1 MTPPKFH
8 DLTLRKLLRDL
19 FETDNLRDLLL
30 WPPDLFAFTSI
41 ILHRTGCYR
50 VCQIEEMDWNIVQRN
65 PIVEREGRQWIRE
78 VGCVLRNDKYEFNA
92 FRKAKKHQGE
102 SDKQGVFKEAFTFIE
117 KNLDFSIIHLRIVVS
132 DPLAN
137 FDKAYQD
144 TAQKAREIAKCLVD
158 MHTVADVAS
167 ASMGMIDGNYASDS
181 DINLALTTANILLT
195 AQGTLTTLDK
205 LHGCVLPKFRTP
217 QQGQSLR
224 SLSHHLTFHA
234 TETEIVWRTIPWLD
248 TNEHSINILAVP
260 HPFVM
265 HARDFKAVP
274 YKNHPT
280 RYFKVDIEEFQ
291 DGRTELIHAIVDK
304 LIELRAR
311 ISRIH
316 MILLPEL
323 SLTKKEYD
331 YLLLLLFK
339 YRKEIHY
346 LPIVVVGVM
355 SDGYSKEDMPYEV
368 YNNEVKIASYFAGRW
383 YDLNQRKH
391 HRWRLDKNQLI
402 QYQLATKFATHRNWF
417 EYISTSQRKLT
428 VLSVN
433 SWLSMV
439 ALICEDLARLEPVSE
454 VIRGIGPTLMLALLS
469 DGPQLSN
476 RWPARYATV
485 FADDPGTSVFSLTSL
500 GMAKR
505 SNMKGSEPFEQE
517 RNDKHVIGLWKDSV
531 NANREIKVEG
541 TLSDVSKSS
550 IVLTLSAKFIEEFTL
565 DGRSDDV
572 NASQL
577 ELDTYFRVSLNS
589 KRKEEIA
596 EEHAE
601 LISKRDVF
609 IGKIGT
615 WSDIRDISLIYY
627 CVDDIVSN
635 KEKNIDILT
644 SLLVSPDFPHSD
656 KTFQKIHFLISKS
669 LTDPLNIG
677 LGVKEVEEWPS
688 VEIQDA
694 LKLVNEIITTTV
706 QTIGQGTSILRYYE
720 DLFSSTEDVFQ
731 RQFKEYRDKFLQQKR
746 NHAKRAKTNPG
757 PLEHSDVEPELN
769 RYRIQLAVCIAVCVL
784 VQSKICDRN
793 VKGSFSKEPNHSQ
806 LSRQVATLNESI
818 THFLNENYNEFSL
831 YPDLNFKK

>member
-1 MTPPKFH
+1 MISDEFE

-19 FETDNLRDLLL
+19 FETENFHDLLL
-30 WPPDLFAFTSI
+30 WPPNLFAFTSI

-50 VCQIEEMDWNIVQRN
+50 VCQIEDIDWNIVQRN
-65 PIVEREGRQWIRE
+65 LIVEDEGLVWIQE
-78 VGCVLRNDKYEFNA
+78 VGRVLRDDTYEFDA
-92 FRKAKKHQGE
+92 FRDIGKKR
-102 SDKQGVFKEAFTFIE
+102 GVFSEAFAFVE
-117 KNLDFSIIHLRIVVS
+117 NNLDFSIVHLRIIVS
-132 DPLAN
+132 DPLTN
-137 FDKAYQD
+137 FDKAYQSVAQ
-144 TAQKAREIAKCLVD
+144 TARDIAKCLVD
-158 MHTVADVAS
+158 LHTVADVAS
-167 ASMGMIDGNYASDS
+167 TAMGMIDGNYANDS
-181 DINLALTTANILLT
+181 DINLALTLANILLT
-195 AQGTLTTLDK
+195 TQGTLTTIDK

-248 TNEHSINILAVP
+248 TNEHSINILAIP
-260 HPFVM
+260 HPFTM

-291 DGRTELIHAIVDK
+291 NGRTELIHAIVDK

-311 ISRIH
+311 VSRIH

-331 YLLLLLFK
+331 YLLLILFK

-355 SDGYSKEDMPYEV
+355 SDGYSTDENPHEV

-517 RNDKHVIGLWKDSV
+517 RNEKHVIGLWKDSV

-541 TLSDVSKSS
+541 TLSDMSKSS

-565 DGRSDDV
+565 DGRSDET

-577 ELDTYFRVSLNS
+577 ELDTYFRVSLNRR
-589 KRKEEIA
+589 KKEEIA

-601 LISKRDVF
+601 LMSKRDVF
-609 IGKIGT
+609 LGKIGT

-627 CVDDIVSN
+627 CIDDVVSN
-635 KEKNIDILT
+635 KEKNIKILN
-644 SLLVSPDFPHSD
+644 SLLVSQNFVHNN
-656 KTFQKIHFLISKS
+656 KTFRKINFLISKS
-669 LTDPLNIG
+669 LKDPLNIG

-688 VEIQDA
+688 VEMKDA
-694 LKLVNEIITTTV
+694 LELIQEIIETT
-706 QTIGQGTSILRYYE
+706 IARNGKDESILKYY
-720 DLFSSTEDVFQ
+720 DNLFISTEKVFQ
-731 RQFKEYRDKFLQQKR
+731 RQFQIYRDRFLDPKR
-746 NHAKRAKTNPG
+746 SHDKSTKSNTEHLDHNHIER
-757 PLEHSDVEPELN
+757 ELN
-769 RYRIQLAVCIAVCVL
+769 GYRVQLAVCIAICVL
-784 VQSKICDRN
+784 IQSKICDRN
-793 VKGSFSKEPNHSQ
+793 VKGNFSKEPNYSR
-806 LSRQVATLNESI
+806 LSKEVAILNKSI
-818 THFLNENYNEFSL
+818 TRFLNENYNEFSL
-831 YPDLNFKK
+831 YPDLIFRK

>member
-1 MTPPKFH
+1 MKSAEFE
-8 DLTLRKLLRDL
+8 DLTIRKLLFNL
-19 FETDNLRDLLL
+19 FDTDNIHDLLY
-30 WPPDLFAFTSI
+30 WPPNLFAFTSI
-41 ILHRTGCYR
+41 ILQRTGCYR
-50 VCQIEEMDWNIVQRN
+50 VCQIEDMDWNFVQRN
-65 PIVEREGRQWIRE
+65 SIVEDEGRVWIRE
-78 VGCVLRNDKYEFNA
+78 VGRVLRDEKYEFDA
-92 FRKAKKHQGE
+92 FLEVPGKKRGI
-102 SDKQGVFKEAFTFIE
+102 FNEAFLFIE
-117 KNLDFSIIHLRIVVS
+117 KNLDFSLIHLRIVVS
-132 DPLAN
+132 DPLTSFHEEYREVAG
-137 FDKAYQD
+137 
-144 TAQKAREIAKCLVD
+144 KAREVAKCLVD
-158 MHTVADVAS
+158 LHTVADIAS
-167 ASMGMIDGNYASDS
+167 TSMGMIDDNYSNDS
-181 DINLALTTANILLT
+181 DTNLALTSANILLT

-260 HPFVM
+260 HPFSM
-265 HARDFKAVP
+265 HTKDFKAVP

-280 RYFKVDIEEFQ
+280 RYFKVDIEEFNH
-291 DGRTELIHAIVDK
+291 GRTELIHSIVDK
-304 LIELRAR
+304 LIELRSR

-323 SLTKKEYD
+323 SLSKKEYD

-339 YRKEIHY
+339 YRKEINY

-355 SDGYSKEDMPYEV
+355 SDGYSNEENPHEV

-517 RNDKHVIGLWKDSV
+517 GNDKHVIGLWKDSV

-541 TLSDVSKSS
+541 TLSNTSKSS

-565 DGRSDDV
+565 DGRSDEI

-577 ELDTYFRVSLNS
+577 ELDTYFRVSLN
-589 KRKEEIA
+589 KKKKEEIA

-601 LISKRDVF
+601 LLSKSDAFV
-609 IGKIGT
+609 GKIGT

-627 CVDDIVSN
+627 CIDDVVSN
-635 KEKNIDILT
+635 KEANIKILE
-644 SLLVSPDFPHSD
+644 SLLLSQTLTHSNR
-656 KTFQKIHFLISKS
+656 TFRKIFFLISKS
-669 LTDPLNIG
+669 LKDPLNIG

-688 VEIQDA
+688 IEMKVA
-694 LKLVNEIITTTV
+694 LELIKEIITTTIN
-706 QTIGQGTSILRYYE
+706 QNGESESILIYY
-720 DLFSSTEDVFQ
+720 DNLFNSTEKIFQ
-731 RQFKEYRDKFLQQKR
+731 RQFRLYSDKFLQPKR
-746 NHAKRAKTNPG
+746 SHAKRAKSNADSLDQG
-757 PLEHSDVEPELN
+757 DIERELDK
-769 RYRIQLAVCIAVCVL
+769 YRIQLAVCIAICVL
-784 VQSKICDRN
+784 IQSKICDRN
-793 VKGSFSKEPNHSQ
+793 VKGNFSKEPNYSR
-806 LSRQVATLNESI
+806 LSKEVAILNESI
-818 THFLNENYNEFSL
+818 NRFLNENYNEFSL
-831 YPDLNFKK
+831 YPDLIFKK

>member
-1 MTPPKFH
+1 MINTEFQ

-19 FETDNLRDLLL
+19 FDTKNLRDLLL
-30 WPPDLFAFTSI
+30 WPPNLFAFTSI

-50 VCQIEEMDWNIVQRN
+50 VCQIEDIDWNIVQRN
-65 PIVEREGRQWIRE
+65 LIVEEEGRLWIQE
-78 VGCVLRNDKYEFNA
+78 VGCVLRNEKHEFKPFRDLDK
-92 FRKAKKHQGE
+92 
-102 SDKQGVFKEAFTFIE
+102 KQGVFEDAFSYIE
-117 KNLDFSIIHLRIVVS
+117 KNLDFPILHLRIIVS
-132 DPLAN
+132 DPLTN
-137 FDKAYQD
+137 FNEAYRE
-144 TAQKAREIAKCLVD
+144 TAQKARDLAKCMVD
-158 MHTVADVAS
+158 IHTVADVAS
-167 ASMGMIDGNYASDS
+167 ASMGMIDGNYSNDK
-181 DINLALTTANILLT
+181 DISLALTTANILLT

-248 TNEHSINILAVP
+248 TNEHSINILAIP
-260 HPFVM
+260 HPFTM

-304 LIELRAR
+304 LIELRSR
-311 ISRIH
+311 VSRIH

-323 SLTKKEYD
+323 ALTKKEYD

-355 SDGYSKEDMPYEV
+355 SDGYSNEENPYEV

-476 RWPARYATV
+476 RWSARYATV

-517 RNDKHVIGLWKDSV
+517 RNEQHVIGLWKDSV

-541 TLSDVSKSS
+541 TLSDTSKSS

-565 DGRSDDV
+565 DGRSDEI

-577 ELDTYFRVSLNS
+577 ELDTYFRVSLNK

-601 LISKRDVF
+601 LLSKRDVF
-609 IGKIGT
+609 LGKVGT

-627 CVDDIVSN
+627 CIDDVVSN
-635 KEKNIDILT
+635 KDQNIDIIN
-644 SLLVSPDFPHSD
+644 SILVAQDFSHSR
-656 KTFQKIHFLISKS
+656 KPLQKIYHLISKS
-669 LTDPLNIG
+669 LTDPLNTG
-677 LGVKEVEEWPS
+677 LGVKEVEDWPS
-688 VEIQDA
+688 IEIKDA
-694 LKLVNEIITTTV
+694 LELVSEIITTTKNRN
-706 QTIGQGTSILRYYE
+706 GEDGSILKYY
-720 DLFSSTEDVFQ
+720 DALFSSTEEVFQ
-731 RQFKEYRDKFLQQKR
+731 RQFKRYRDKFLQPKR
-746 NHAKRAKTNPG
+746 SHAKRAKTDADSTYN
-757 PLEHSDVEPELN
+757 ENVERELN
-769 RYRIQLAVCIAVCVL
+769 KYRIQLAVCIATCVL

-793 VKGSFSKEPNHSQ
+793 VKGSFSREPNYSR
-806 LSRQVATLNESI
+806 LSREVAILNESI
-818 THFLNENYNEFSL
+818 TRFLNENYNEFSL
-831 YPDLNFKK
+831 YPDLIFRK